1 MPYIASSESCL
12 KDGDTSIS
20 DNIFTSKKQHLPGIP
35 MKGAGYRR
43 LSPWIQSIA
52 IIVQTVPDTKSMVSV
67 IVV

>member
-1 MPYIASSESCL
+1 MSGIIF
-12 KDGDTSIS
+12 IS
-20 DNIFTSKKQHLPGIP
+20 KNQHLPGIP

-52 IIVQTVPDTKSMVSV
+52 MIVHTVPDTNSMVSV

>member
-1 MPYIASSESCL
+1 M
-12 KDGDTSIS
+12 S
-20 DNIFTSKKQHLPGIP
+20 DNIFISKNQHLPGIP

-52 IIVQTVPDTKSMVSV
+52 MIVHTVPDTNSMVSV

>member
-1 MPYIASSESCL
+1 MGNMNAVYQ
-12 KDGDTSIS
+12 
-20 DNIFTSKKQHLPGIP
+20 NIFISKNEHLPGIP

-52 IIVQTVPDTKSMVSV
+52 MIVHTVPDTNSMVSV